1 MRELILWISL
11 LFIIYV
17 CYEIFVIRKEKA
29 FGNMLKGKELAILK
43 NRYKLDYA
51 KHDMKK
57 VVRLVAIT
65 NAFIMSTAVVA
76 VYLLQRFISNL
87 ILWGVSVVVV
97 GFIILLPMMLF
108 CYGTIGKSLAK
119 KQRGK

>member
-1 MRELILWISL
+1 MKELILWISVL
-11 LFIIYV
+11 LIIYS
-17 CYEIFVIRKEKA
+17 CYEFFVVRKEKA

-43 NRYKLDYA
+43 NRYNLDYS

-76 VYLLQRFISNL
+76 VYLLQRLISNL
-87 ILWGVSVVVV
+87 ILWGVLVVVV
-97 GFIILLPMMLF
+97 GFIILLPMILF
-108 CYGTIGKSLAK
+108 CYGTIGKGLAK